1 MHRFLLS
8 GFGRDRPGMVAA
20 VSKLLLD
27 LGANL
32 EDTSMTRLGGQ
43 FAMLMLLSDGDTPL
57 SLQDIEAAI
66 ARRRIELG
74 ALDLH
79 LRVSVVDGDGRRQ
92 ESEASRYLIR
102 VAGADRPGIVFSVTN
117 YLASRSINVVDV
129 SSRRLIGSEQAV
141 YLLLLEVVLPDD
153 LDSGEFERSMKQ
165 LQQQLKLD
173 VQVELV
179 EVMDGL

>member
-57 SLQDIEAAI
+57 SVQQIEAAI
-66 ARRRIELG
+66 ARRRTELG

-79 LRVSVVDGDGRRQ
+79 LRVSAVDGDGHRQ
-92 ESEASRYLIR
+92 ESEAPRYLIR

-129 SSRRLIGSEQAV
+129 SSRRLMGKQAV
-141 YLLLLEVVLPDD
+141 YLLLLEIVLPDD
-153 LDSGEFERSMKQ
+153 LASDDFERGMEQ
-165 LQQQLKLD
+165 LQTQLELD
-173 VQVELV
+173 IQVEPID
-179 EVMDGL
+179 VMTL

>member
-57 SLQDIEAAI
+57 SVREIEAAI
-66 ARRRIELG
+66 ARRRSELG

-79 LRVSVVDGDGRRQ
+79 LRVSDVEGDGRRR
-92 ESEASRYLIR
+92 ESEAPRYLIR

-117 YLASRSINVVDV
+117 YLASRSINIVDV
-129 SSRRLIGSEQAV
+129 SSRRLMGSKQAV
-141 YLLLLEVVLPDD
+141 YLLLLEIILPDD
-153 LDSGEFERSMKQ
+153 ITADEFERGMEQ
-165 LQQQLKLD
+165 LQARLELD
-173 VQVELV
+173 IQVEPID
-179 EVMDGL
+179 VMTL

>member
-57 SLQDIEAAI
+57 SVREIEAAI
-66 ARRRIELG
+66 ARRRMELG

-79 LRVSVVDGDGRRQ
+79 LRVSPVEGDGHRQ
-92 ESEASRYLIR
+92 ESEAPRYLIR

-117 YLASRSINVVDV
+117 YLASRSINIVDV
-129 SSRRLIGSEQAV
+129 SSRRLMGTKQAV
-141 YLLLLEVVLPDD
+141 YLLLLEVVLPED
-153 LDSGEFERSMKQ
+153 LTADEFNRGMAQ
-165 LQQQLKLD
+165 LQSQLELD
-173 VQVELV
+173 IQVEPID
-179 EVMDGL
+179 VMTL

>member
-1 MHRFLLS
+1 MSRFLLS

-57 SLQDIEAAI
+57 SVKSIEAAI
-66 ARRRIELG
+66 AGRRAELG

-79 LRVSVVDGDGRRQ
+79 LRVSQVDGNSGYS
-92 ESEASRYLIR
+92 ESEDPRYLIR

-117 YLASRSINVVDV
+117 YLASRSINIVDV
-129 SSRRLIGSEQAV
+129 SSRRLTGSTQAV
-141 YLLLLEVVLPDD
+141 YLLLLEVVLPRD
-153 LDSGEFERSMKQ
+153 LSPQTFEQELTRLQAQ
-165 LQQQLKLD
+165 LGLEIQLEPLD
-173 VQVELV
+173 VMTL
-179 EVMDGL
+179 